1 MRTLEH
7 VFGEAA
13 GRLLEGSSGGI
24 LLAISGGADS
34 MVMAHLFFQWF
45 GRGEE
50 KQMNRRKAVA
60 HMNFSLRGS
69 DSDGDQSF
77 VEAWARGKDIPFY
90 AKKVDTLAYAS
101 EKGISTEMA
110 ARELRY
116 AWFEWLCR
124 EHGLSHIAV
133 AHNANDRAET
143 MLLNLVRGTGL
154 RGLCSLREQN
164 GKIIRPLLEV
174 PRKAILDYARE
185 NHIDYRTDATNQET
199 VFARNKIRH
208 LVMPVLEEITPNVTL
223 RMGKNADNLL
233 QVQCL
238 LDSLT
243 MEKRRACATSRGLS
257 ISCLVQGGN
266 VEFWL
271 YQLLSPHGF
280 NASQITGI
288 ARAMEGQ
295 SGKKFLSP
303 SHILWIE
310 REELVIRELADTLT
324 LAKLGFE
331 KVEKTPDLI
340 IPQDRNI
347 AALDANTLEFPLEVR
362 RWKPGDKFMPLGMKG
377 FKKVSDFLIDQKVPA
392 GDKKEICVLC
402 SGSNIVWVI
411 GWRIDNRYR
420 VTDNTTTILL
430 FHQREDVPGSLPL
443 PEDQAILSE

>member
-1 MRTLEH
+1 
-7 VFGEAA
+7 
-13 GRLLEGSSGGI
+13 
-24 LLAISGGADS
+24 
-34 MVMAHLFFQWF
+34 
-45 GRGEE
+45 
-50 KQMNRRKAVA
+50 
-60 HMNFSLRGS
+60 
-69 DSDGDQSF
+69 
-77 VEAWARGKDIPFY
+77 
-90 AKKVDTLAYAS
+90 
-101 EKGISTEMA
+101 
-110 ARELRY
+110 
-116 AWFEWLCR
+116 
-124 EHGLSHIAV
+124 
-133 AHNANDRAET
+133 
-143 MLLNLVRGTGL
+143 
-154 RGLCSLREQN
+154 
-164 GKIIRPLLEV
+164 
-174 PRKAILDYARE
+174 
-185 NHIDYRTDATNQET
+185 
-199 VFARNKIRH
+199 
-208 LVMPVLEEITPNVTL
+208 
-223 RMGKNADNLL
+223 
-233 QVQCL
+233 
-238 LDSLT
+238 